1 MAGNGHDENFHG
13 DKNVSYLVF
22 VDVTMYKI
30 IRIPW
35 TGHLRYV
42 HLIEC

>member
-1 MAGNGHDENFHG
+1 MGSKWLPWERKMAGNGHDGFYG

-30 IRIPW
+30 IRIP
-35 TGHLRYV
+35 
-42 HLIEC
+42 

>member
-1 MAGNGHDENFHG
+1 MGSKWLPWERKMAGNGHDGNFYG

-30 IRIPW
+30 IRIP
-35 TGHLRYV
+35 
-42 HLIEC
+42 